1 MSNKVEVKELLEA
14 GVHFG
19 HMTRKWDPN
28 MAPYIYMERNGIHII
43 NLYKTAAKIEE
54 ANEAMKKL
62 LHLVEKYYSLLPKNK
77 LKISLL
83 KKQKQLTCHTLLKDG
98 LVEC

>member
-1 MSNKVEVKELLEA
+1 MSNKVEVKELEA

-54 ANEAMKKL
+54 ANEALKKS
-62 LHLVEKYYSLLPKNK
+62 LHQVEKYLLLKNK
-77 LKISLL
+77 
-83 KKQKQLTCHTLLKDG
+83 QRHC
-98 LVEC
+98 